1 MAHVPDDVTEPAVGK
16 VRARSRE
23 RLAVHRTH
31 AEQRVRLGVLNV
43 VRDFK
48 LQSRI

>member
-1 MAHVPDDVTEPAVGK
+1 MAKVPDDVTEPAVSK
-16 VRARSRE
+16 VRARSRK

-48 LQSRI
+48 LQSQI

>member
-1 MAHVPDDVTEPAVGK
+1 MAHMPDDVAKPAVGK

-31 AEQRVRLGVLNV
+31 AKQRVRLGVLNV

-48 LQSRI
+48 LQS